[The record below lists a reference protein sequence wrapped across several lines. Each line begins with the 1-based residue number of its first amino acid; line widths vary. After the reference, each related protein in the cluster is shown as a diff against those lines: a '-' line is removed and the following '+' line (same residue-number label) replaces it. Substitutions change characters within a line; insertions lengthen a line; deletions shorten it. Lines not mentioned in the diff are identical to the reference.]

1 MWQGRV
7 LTEVIGFQTEMYKT
21 APWLEYLPLPARVQ
35 ENSLWREGA
44 KKVKLESDSRSRQ
57 VQLLAN
63 SCSTCS

>member
-35 ENSLWREGA
+35 ENRLWREGA
-44 KKVKLESDSRSRQ
+44 KKVKLESDSRSR
-57 VQLLAN
+57 
-63 SCSTCS
+63 